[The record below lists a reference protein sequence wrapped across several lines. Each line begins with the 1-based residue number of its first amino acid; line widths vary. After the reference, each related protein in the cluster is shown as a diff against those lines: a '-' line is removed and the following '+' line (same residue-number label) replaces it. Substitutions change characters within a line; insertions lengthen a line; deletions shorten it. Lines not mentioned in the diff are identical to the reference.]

1 MLVQVQKASSEPDG
15 ANPKVAE
22 ILKHKGKTVA
32 VFNRQKCGHGYLE
45 GFWANGAV
53 VVDCTP
59 LWVVLDDPV
68 GKTKQSFPLDKVEVA
83 FDFEKNRLQLTLY
96 R

>member
-1 MLVQVQKASSEPDG
+1 MLITMMMLA
-15 ANPKVAE
+15 A
-22 ILKHKGKTVA
+22 L
-32 VFNRQKCGHGYLE
+32 
-45 GFWANGAV
+45 NGAV

-59 LWVVLDDPV
+59 LWVVLADPV
-68 GKTKQSFPLDKVEVA
+68 AKSQQSFSLANVEVA

>member
-1 MLVQVQKASSEPDG
+1 MPVARASDIAKSLGPPATLVFLLPIMLITMMMLA
-15 ANPKVAE
+15 A
-22 ILKHKGKTVA
+22 L
-32 VFNRQKCGHGYLE
+32 
-45 GFWANGAV
+45 NGAV

-59 LWVVLDDPV
+59 LWVVLADPV
-68 GKTKQSFPLDKVEVA
+68 AKSQQSFSLANVEVA